1 MSATITPAPVRRTI
15 RVKAAPAR
23 AFDVFTTRIGSWWPH
38 EHSINKSSPQK
49 EVVVEPHVGGRW
61 FERGED
67 QSECQWGRVLV
78 WEPPAR
84 VVLAWQINA
93 QWQYDPD
100 IETEVE
106 VRFIPDGAGTRV
118 EFEHRNLERFG
129 DKVDAV
135 RTAIDAPEG
144 WSRLLAL
151 FAQAADA

>member
-49 EVVVEPHVGGRW
+49 EVVVEPRVGGRW

-84 VVLAWQINA
+84 LVPTRWTPFAPQSTHRKAGADCLLFLRRRRT
-93 QWQYDPD
+93 PD
-100 IETEVE
+100 AAAEP
-106 VRFIPDGAGTRV
+106 RARPDRTIRV
-118 EFEHRNLERFG
+118 MPR
-129 DKVDAV
+129 A
-135 RTAIDAPEG
+135 
-144 WSRLLAL
+144 
-151 FAQAADA
+151 